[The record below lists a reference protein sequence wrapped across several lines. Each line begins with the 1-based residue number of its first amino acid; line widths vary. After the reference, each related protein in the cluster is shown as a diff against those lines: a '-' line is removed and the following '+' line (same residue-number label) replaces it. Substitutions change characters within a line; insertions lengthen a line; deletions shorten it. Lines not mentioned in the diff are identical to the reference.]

1 MKINK
6 SDKSAKHEKTS
17 TRYRPNRTVFA
28 INPKF
33 APKNSLPC
41 LMPKTKSPRSI
52 YLAKR
57 RNDKL
62 TTLLLQIG
70 LLIAFIGIWE
80 LAAKLEW
87 IDPFIM
93 SCPSRIVK
101 ILSTVEVGELFTHI
115 AYTLIEC
122 IIGFFIASGLGIVI
136 AVLLWRFTK
145 LRRVLEPYIVV
156 LNALPKIALGP
167 IIIIWVGA
175 GAQAIIVMTILI
187 CIIVTVI
194 SVLNGFMSVDEGKIL
209 LMRSMGA
216 TKFQIL
222 TKLIIPAN
230 IPALVNMLKIN
241 VGLAW
246 VGTIMGEYLVS
257 SAGLGY
263 LIIYGSQVFKM
274 DLVMAST
281 VILCLLATVMYL
293 AVAGIERITKKRYHI
308 D

>member
-1 MKINK
+1 MKI
-6 SDKSAKHEKTS
+6 KH
-17 TRYRPNRTVFA
+17 
-28 INPKF
+28 
-33 APKNSLPC
+33 SLPV
-41 LMPKTKSPRSI
+41 LLPRVKTPRQKYI
-52 YLAKR
+52 AKQ
-57 RNDKL
+57 RNDKI
-62 TTLLLQIG
+62 TTAVLRVG
-70 LLIAFIGIWE
+70 LLVALLGLWE
-80 LAAKLEW
+80 LAAKFDL
-87 IDPFIM
+87 IDPFIT

-101 ILSTVEVGELFTHI
+101 VLSTIEVKDLFTHI

-122 IIGFFIASGLGIVI
+122 IVGFLVASALGIAI
-136 AVLLWRFTK
+136 AVMLWRFTK

-175 GAQAIIVMTILI
+175 GAQAIIVMTVLI

-194 SVLNGFMSVDEGKIL
+194 SVLNGFMAVDDGKIL

-216 TKFQIL
+216 TRLQIL
-222 TKLIIPAN
+222 TKLVFPAN
-230 IPALVNMLKIN
+230 VPALVNMLKIN

-257 SAGLGY
+257 TAGLGY

-281 VILCLLATVMYL
+281 VILCILATVMYL
-293 AVAGIERITKKRYHI
+293 AVAGVEKLTKKRYKI

>member
-1 MKINK
+1 MKIN
-6 SDKSAKHEKTS
+6 
-17 TRYRPNRTVFA
+17 R
-28 INPKF
+28 
-33 APKNSLPC
+33 LPC
-41 LMPKTKSPRSI
+41 RLPKTKTPRQK
-52 YLAKR
+52 YLAHR
-57 RNDKL
+57 RNDKI
-62 TTLLLQIG
+62 TTIVLQIG
-70 LLIAFIGIWE
+70 LLFALIGIWE
-80 LAAKLEW
+80 LAARLDW
-87 IDPFIM
+87 IDPFIT
-93 SCPSRIVK
+93 SCPSRIVSVLGT
-101 ILSTVEVGELFTHI
+101 IDVGELFTHI

-122 IIGFFIASGLGIVI
+122 IIGFIAASGLGILI
-136 AVLLWRFTK
+136 AVLLWRFVK
-145 LRRVLEPYIVV
+145 LRRVVEPYIVV

-194 SVLNGFMSVDEGKIL
+194 SVLSAFMAVDEGKIL

-216 TKFQIL
+216 TKLQIL
-222 TKLIIPAN
+222 FKLILPAN

-257 SAGLGY
+257 TAGLGY

-281 VILCLLATVMYL
+281 VILCVLATVMYL
-293 AVAGIERITKKRYHI
+293 AVAGVEKLTKKKYKI

>member
-1 MKINK
+1 MNIK
-6 SDKSAKHEKTS
+6 DTG
-17 TRYRPNRTVFA
+17 
-28 INPKF
+28 
-33 APKNSLPC
+33 LPC
-41 LMPKTKSPRSI
+41 LMPRVKTPRQR

-62 TTLLLQIG
+62 IVAALQIG
-70 LLIAFIGIWE
+70 LLLAFIGLWE
-80 LAAKLEW
+80 LAAYLGW
-87 IDPFIM
+87 IDSFIT

-101 ILSTVEVGELFTHI
+101 TLSSLNPSELFTHI
-115 AYTLIEC
+115 GYTLAEC
-122 IIGFFIASGLGIVI
+122 VVGFIAASMLGILI
-136 AVLLWRFTK
+136 AVLLWRFVK

-175 GAQAIIVMTILI
+175 GAQAIIVMTVLI

-194 SVLNGFMSVDEGKIL
+194 SVLNGFMAVDEGKIL

-216 TKFQIL
+216 TKLQIL
-222 TKLIIPAN
+222 TKLILPAN
-230 IPALVNMLKIN
+230 VPALVNMLKIN

-257 SAGLGY
+257 TAGLGY

-281 VILCLLATVMYL
+281 VILCILATVMYL
-293 AVAGIERITKKRYHI
+293 GVAAIERVTKKRYHI
-308 D
+308 E

>member
-1 MKINK
+1 MKN
-6 SDKSAKHEKTS
+6 AKIK
-17 TRYRPNRTVFA
+17 P
-28 INPKF
+28 
-33 APKNSLPC
+33 LPV
-41 LMPKTKSPRSI
+41 LMTKTKTPRAL

-57 RNDKL
+57 RNDKI
-62 TTLLLQIG
+62 TTLVLQIG
-70 LLIAFIGIWE
+70 LLFALIGLWE
-80 LAAKLEW
+80 LAARLDW
-87 IDPFIM
+87 IDPFIT

-101 ILSTVEVGELFTHI
+101 TLGEIKPSELFTHMG
-115 AYTLIEC
+115 YTLLEC
-122 IIGFFIASGLGIVI
+122 VIGFVAASALGVVI
-136 AVLLWRFTK
+136 AILLWRFVK
-145 LRRVLEPYIVV
+145 LRRVTEPYIIV

-175 GAQAIIVMTILI
+175 GMQAIIVMTVLI

-216 TKFQIL
+216 SRAQIL

-230 IPALVNMLKIN
+230 VPALVNMLKIN

-257 SAGLGY
+257 TAGLGY

-281 VILCLLATVMYL
+281 VVLCILATVMYL
-293 AVAGIERITKKRYHI
+293 CVAGIERLAKRKYHA

>member
-1 MKINK
+1 M
-6 SDKSAKHEKTS
+6 AKVKT
-17 TRYRPNRTVFA
+17 
-28 INPKF
+28 
-33 APKNSLPC
+33 
-41 LMPKTKSPRSI
+41 PRQI

-57 RNDKL
+57 RNDKIIVI
-62 TTLLLQIG
+62 LLRIGVLALLIG
-70 LLIAFIGIWE
+70 LWQ
-80 LAAKLEW
+80 LAAELDW
-87 IDPFIM
+87 IDPFIT

-101 ILSTVEVGELFTHI
+101 TLSEIDLSDLFMHI

-122 IIGFFIASGLGIVI
+122 IIGFIVASGLGILI
-136 AVLLWRFTK
+136 AVLLWRFTR

-175 GAQAIIVMTILI
+175 GAQAIIMMTVLI

-194 SVLNGFMSVDEGKIL
+194 SVLNGFMAVDEGKIL

-216 TKFQIL
+216 TRFQIL
-222 TKLIIPAN
+222 TKLILPAN
-230 IPALVNMLKIN
+230 VPALVNMLKIN

-257 SAGLGY
+257 TAGLGY

-281 VILCLLATVMYL
+281 VVLCILATVMYL
-293 AVAGIERITKKRYHI
+293 AVAGVERLTKKRYHM

>member
-1 MKINK
+1 MKIK
-6 SDKSAKHEKTS
+6 K
-17 TRYRPNRTVFA
+17 R
-28 INPKF
+28 
-33 APKNSLPC
+33 LPC
-41 LMPKTKSPRSI
+41 RMPRTKTPREK
-52 YLAKR
+52 YLAR
-57 RNDKL
+57 RRTDKI
-62 TTLLLQIG
+62 TTILLQIG
-70 LLIAFIGIWE
+70 LLFAVIGIWE
-80 LAAKLEW
+80 LAAKLDW
-87 IDPFIM
+87 IDPFIT
-93 SCPSRIVK
+93 SCPSRIVSVLGT
-101 ILSTVEVGELFTHI
+101 IDTDELFVHI

-122 IIGFFIASGLGIVI
+122 IVGFIAASGLGILI
-136 AVLLWRFTK
+136 AVLLWRFVK

-194 SVLNGFMSVDEGKIL
+194 SVLSAFMSVDEGKIL

-216 TKFQIL
+216 TRLQIL
-222 TKLIIPAN
+222 FKLILPAN
-230 IPALVNMLKIN
+230 VPALVNMLKIN

-257 SAGLGY
+257 TAGLGY

-281 VILCLLATVMYL
+281 VILCILATVMYL
-293 AVAGIERITKKRYHI
+293 AVAGVEKLTKKKYKI

>member
-1 MKINK
+1 MNRI
-6 SDKSAKHEKTS
+6 KT
-17 TRYRPNRTVFA
+17 
-28 INPKF
+28 
-33 APKNSLPC
+33 
-41 LMPKTKSPRSI
+41 PRQK

-57 RNDKL
+57 RNDKIIVVCF
-62 TTLLLQIG
+62 QIG
-70 LLIAFIGIWE
+70 ILAAFIGLWE
-80 LAAKLEW
+80 LAAQLDW

-101 ILSTVEVGELFTHI
+101 ILSTVEVSELFTHI

-122 IIGFFIASGLGIVI
+122 IIGFIAASGLGICI

-145 LRRVLEPYIVV
+145 LRRILEPYIVV

-194 SVLNGFMSVDEGKIL
+194 SVLNGFMAVDEGKIL
-209 LMRSMGA
+209 LLRSMGA

-230 IPALVNMLKIN
+230 VPALVNMLKIN

-257 SAGLGY
+257 TAGLGY

-281 VILCLLATVMYL
+281 VILCMLATVMYL
-293 AVAGIERITKKRYHI
+293 AVAGIERITKKKYHVE
-308 D
+308 

>member
-6 SDKSAKHEKTS
+6 
-17 TRYRPNRTVFA
+17 R
-28 INPKF
+28 
-33 APKNSLPC
+33 LPC
-41 LMPKTKSPRSI
+41 RMTTSKTPRQV
-52 YLAKR
+52 YLWKR
-57 RNDKL
+57 RTDKITVIL
-62 TTLLLQIG
+62 FRIG
-70 LLIAFIGIWE
+70 LLVFLIGLWE
-80 LAAKLEW
+80 LAAKLDW
-87 IDPFIM
+87 IDPFIT

-101 ILSTVEVGELFTHI
+101 ILSTIDVSELFTHI
-115 AYTLIEC
+115 LYTLVEC
-122 IIGFFIASGLGIVI
+122 IIGFFVASGLGILI
-136 AVLLWRFTK
+136 AILLWRFNK

-175 GAQAIIVMTILI
+175 GAQAIIVMTVLI

-194 SVLNGFMSVDEGKIL
+194 SVLNGFMAVDEGKIL

-216 TKFQIL
+216 SRFQIL
-222 TKLIIPAN
+222 IKLIIPAN

-257 SAGLGY
+257 TAGLGY

-281 VILCLLATVMYL
+281 VILCILATVMYL
-293 AVAGIERITKKRYHI
+293 VVAGVEKLTKKRYHVE
-308 D
+308 

>member
-1 MKINK
+1 MN
-6 SDKSAKHEKTS
+6 
-17 TRYRPNRTVFA
+17 NR
-28 INPKF
+28 
-33 APKNSLPC
+33 LPC
-41 LMPKTKSPRSI
+41 RLKPTKTPRQK
-52 YLAKR
+52 YLARR
-57 RNDKL
+57 RNDKI
-62 TTLLLQIG
+62 TTVILQIG
-70 LLIAFIGIWE
+70 LLFALIGIWE
-80 LAAKLEW
+80 LAAKLDL
-87 IDPFIM
+87 IDPFIT
-93 SCPSRIVK
+93 SCPSRIIKVLGT
-101 ILSTVEVGELFTHI
+101 IELADLFTHI

-122 IIGFFIASGLGIVI
+122 IIGFIAASALGILI

-145 LRRVLEPYIVV
+145 LRRVIEPYIVV

-175 GAQAIIVMTILI
+175 GAQAIVVMTILI

-194 SVLNGFMSVDEGKIL
+194 SVLSAFMSVDEGKIL

-216 TKFQIL
+216 SGLQIL
-222 TKLIIPAN
+222 FKLILPAN

-257 SAGLGY
+257 TAGLGY

-281 VILCLLATVMYL
+281 VILCILATVMYL
-293 AVAGIERITKKRYHI
+293 AVAGVEKLTKKKYKL

>member
-1 MKINK
+1 MPRI
-6 SDKSAKHEKTS
+6 KT
-17 TRYRPNRTVFA
+17 
-28 INPKF
+28 
-33 APKNSLPC
+33 
-41 LMPKTKSPRSI
+41 PRQK

-57 RNDKL
+57 RTDKI
-62 TTLLLQIG
+62 TTILLQIG
-70 LLIAFIGIWE
+70 LLVAVIGIWE
-80 LAAKLEW
+80 LAAKLDW
-87 IDPFIM
+87 IDPFIT
-93 SCPSRIVK
+93 SCPSRIVAVLGT
-101 ILSTVEVGELFTHI
+101 IDRGELFVHI

-122 IIGFFIASGLGIVI
+122 IIGFIAASALGILI
-136 AVLLWRFTK
+136 AVLLWRFVK

-194 SVLNGFMSVDEGKIL
+194 SVLSAFMAVDEGKIL

-216 TKFQIL
+216 TRLQIL
-222 TKLIIPAN
+222 FKLILPAN
-230 IPALVNMLKIN
+230 VPALVNMLKIN

-257 SAGLGY
+257 TAGLGY

-281 VILCLLATVMYL
+281 VILCILATVMYL
-293 AVAGIERITKKRYHI
+293 AVAGVEKLTKKKYKI

>member
-1 MKINK
+1 MKIK
-6 SDKSAKHEKTS
+6 
-17 TRYRPNRTVFA
+17 NR
-28 INPKF
+28 
-33 APKNSLPC
+33 LPC
-41 LMPKTKSPRSI
+41 LMPRVKTPRQK

-57 RNDKL
+57 RNDKI
-62 TTLLLQIG
+62 TTILLQIG
-70 LLIAFIGIWE
+70 LLVAVIGIWE
-80 LAAKLEW
+80 LAARLDW
-87 IDPFIM
+87 IDPFIT
-93 SCPSRIVK
+93 SCPSRIVSVLGT
-101 ILSTVEVGELFTHI
+101 IETAELFVHI

-122 IIGFFIASGLGIVI
+122 IIGFIAASTLGILI
-136 AVLLWRFTK
+136 AVLLWRFVK

-175 GAQAIIVMTILI
+175 GAQAIVVMTILI

-194 SVLNGFMSVDEGKIL
+194 SVLSAFMAVDEGKIL

-216 TKFQIL
+216 TRLQIL
-222 TKLIIPAN
+222 FKLILPAN
-230 IPALVNMLKIN
+230 VPALVNMLKIN

-257 SAGLGY
+257 TAGLGY

-281 VILCLLATVMYL
+281 VILCILATVMYL
-293 AVAGIERITKKRYHI
+293 AVAGVEKLTKKKYKI

>member
-1 MKINK
+1 MNIK
-6 SDKSAKHEKTS
+6 DTG
-17 TRYRPNRTVFA
+17 
-28 INPKF
+28 
-33 APKNSLPC
+33 LPC
-41 LMPKTKSPRSI
+41 LMPRVKTPRQR

-62 TTLLLQIG
+62 IVAALQIG
-70 LLIAFIGIWE
+70 LLLAFIGLWE
-80 LAAKLEW
+80 LAAYLGW
-87 IDPFIM
+87 IDSFIT

-101 ILSTVEVGELFTHI
+101 TLSSLNPSELFTHI
-115 AYTLIEC
+115 GYTLAEC
-122 IIGFFIASGLGIVI
+122 VVGFIAASLLGILI
-136 AVLLWRFTK
+136 AVLLWRFVK

-175 GAQAIIVMTILI
+175 GAQAIIVMTVLI

-194 SVLNGFMSVDEGKIL
+194 SVLNGFMAVDDGKIL

-216 TKFQIL
+216 TKLQIL
-222 TKLIIPAN
+222 TKLILPAN
-230 IPALVNMLKIN
+230 VPALVNMLKIN

-257 SAGLGY
+257 TAGLGY

-281 VILCLLATVMYL
+281 VILCILATVMYL
-293 AVAGIERITKKRYHI
+293 GVAAIERVTKKRYHI
-308 D
+308 E

>member
-1 MKINK
+1 MKIK
-6 SDKSAKHEKTS
+6 
-17 TRYRPNRTVFA
+17 NR
-28 INPKF
+28 
-33 APKNSLPC
+33 LPC
-41 LMPKTKSPRSI
+41 LMPRVKTPRQK

-57 RNDKL
+57 RTDKI
-62 TTLLLQIG
+62 TTILLQIG
-70 LLIAFIGIWE
+70 LLVAVIGIWE
-80 LAAKLEW
+80 LAAKLDW
-87 IDPFIM
+87 IDPFIT
-93 SCPSRIVK
+93 SCPSRIVAVLGT
-101 ILSTVEVGELFTHI
+101 IETDELFVHI

-122 IIGFFIASGLGIVI
+122 IIGFIAASALGILI
-136 AVLLWRFTK
+136 AVLLWRFVK

-194 SVLNGFMSVDEGKIL
+194 SVLSAFMAVDEGKIL

-216 TKFQIL
+216 TRLQIL
-222 TKLIIPAN
+222 FKLILPAN
-230 IPALVNMLKIN
+230 VPALVNMLKIN

-257 SAGLGY
+257 TAGLGY

-281 VILCLLATVMYL
+281 VILCILATVMYL
-293 AVAGIERITKKRYHI
+293 AVAGVEKLTKKKYKI

>member
-1 MKINK
+1 M
-6 SDKSAKHEKTS
+6 
-17 TRYRPNRTVFA
+17 
-28 INPKF
+28 
-33 APKNSLPC
+33 
-41 LMPKTKSPRSI
+41 PRSKTPRQA

-57 RNDKL
+57 RTDKL
-62 TTLLLQIG
+62 TTVLLQIG
-70 LLIAFIGIWE
+70 LLVALIGIWE
-80 LAAKLEW
+80 LAAEFDL
-87 IDPFIM
+87 IDPFIT

-101 ILSTVEVGELFTHI
+101 ILSTIEISELFVHI

-122 IIGFFIASGLGIVI
+122 IVGFLIASGLGILI
-136 AVLLWRFTK
+136 AILLWRFTK
-145 LRRVLEPYIVV
+145 LRRVIEPYMVV

-194 SVLNGFMSVDEGKIL
+194 SVLNGFMAVDEGKIL

-216 TKFQIL
+216 SKFQIL
-222 TKLIIPAN
+222 TKLILPAN
-230 IPALVNMLKIN
+230 VPALVNMLKIN

-257 SAGLGY
+257 TAGLGY

-293 AVAGIERITKKRYHI
+293 AVAGVERIAKKKFHAE
-308 D
+308 

>member
-1 MKINK
+1 MKIK
-6 SDKSAKHEKTS
+6 K
-17 TRYRPNRTVFA
+17 P
-28 INPKF
+28 
-33 APKNSLPC
+33 LPC
-41 LMPKTKSPRSI
+41 KMPKAVTPRAL
-52 YLAKR
+52 YLKKR
-57 RNDKL
+57 RNDKI
-62 TTLLLQIG
+62 TVVCLQIG
-70 LLIAFIGIWE
+70 LLAAFIGLWE
-80 LAAKLEW
+80 LAAVAGW
-87 IDPFIM
+87 IDPFIT

-101 ILSTVEVGELFTHI
+101 ILSTIDAKELFTHI
-115 AYTLIEC
+115 AYTLLEC
-122 IIGFFIASGLGIVI
+122 IAGFAAASILGILI
-136 AVLLWRFTK
+136 AVALWRFTK
-145 LRRVLEPYIVV
+145 LRKVMEPYIVV

-194 SVLNGFMSVDEGKIL
+194 AVLNGFMAVDEGKIL
-209 LMRSMGA
+209 LLRSMGA
-216 TKFQIL
+216 TKLQIL
-222 TKLIIPAN
+222 FKLIIPAN
-230 IPALVNMLKIN
+230 VPALVNMLKIN

-257 SAGLGY
+257 TAGLGY

-293 AVAGIERITKKRYHI
+293 AVAGVERVAKKRYKI